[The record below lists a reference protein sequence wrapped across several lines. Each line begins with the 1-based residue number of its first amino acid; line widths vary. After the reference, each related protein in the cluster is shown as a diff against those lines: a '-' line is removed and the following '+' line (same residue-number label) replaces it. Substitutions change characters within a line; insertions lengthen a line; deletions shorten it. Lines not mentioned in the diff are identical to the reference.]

1 MSELSDLTINV
12 TPREQTGR
20 QACRKLRFAGR
31 IPAVLYGKDCN
42 QSFSIDDREMRILL
56 RKASGTTSLLRLLG
70 EKGED
75 ELVLIKELQTDPIKN
90 SILHIDF
97 IQVNRGEDLQTKIPL
112 VLSGEAEGVKLEG
125 GILEVLANEVE
136 VRCRPSNLPTQID
149 LDITELALGENLQ
162 IKDLPGIEDVAFV
175 ADEDTVLVSC
185 VGSAGGRSDAE
196 DEEDAEGAVE
206 DAEGEGEGGEG
217 EDSSEEGGKEE
228 E

>member
-12 TPREQTGR
+12 APREQTGR

-31 IPAVLYGKDCN
+31 IPAVLYGKDYN
-42 QSFSIDDREMRILL
+42 QSFSLDDREMRILL

-75 ELVLIKELQTDPIKN
+75 ELVLIKELQSDAIKN

-97 IQVNRGEDLQTKIPL
+97 VQVNRGEDLQTKIPL
-112 VLSGEAEGVKLEG
+112 VLSGEAEGVKTQG

-136 VRCRPSNLPTQID
+136 VRCRPSNLPIQIA
-149 LDITELALGENLQ
+149 LDISELLLGEKLQ
-162 IKDLPGIEDVAFV
+162 IKDLADIEGVAFV
-175 ADEDTVLVSC
+175 AEEGAVLVSC
-185 VGSAGGRSDAE
+185 VSSAGGRSSAG
-196 DEEDAEGAVE
+196 DEEEEEGVDGGE
-206 DAEGEGEGGEG
+206 TEGGAEGEKSAEG
-217 EDSSEEGGKEE
+217 DGKEE